1 MIQSTLLRQIWP
13 QAWTLGLTRNAAL
26 WADQHRRLTKH
37 ASQYA
42 GRWKTDRFPYQ
53 KGVLD
58 AFSSLKAR
66 LIVLK
71 WATQTGKT
79 ELQLN
84 CIGYAID
91 EQPGPILC
99 VYPNEKIVKKVSTT
113 RIQPMINSAE
123 PLKAKKHPSPDK
135 FKIEEMHFLD
145 CLLYLA
151 SAQTPSDL
159 ASMPIQYLFCDEV
172 GKFPVFSGKEGDPVG
187 LAMERQKAF
196 PYTSK
201 TVLVSSPTTA
211 DGPISRYFDSCQE
224 RLEFYI
230 QCPHCEAFQ
239 TLEFGHIK
247 WETGDLP
254 STDPKSWREA
264 KRAAQYFCPECG
276 AAISDQ
282 EKIAAL
288 QHGEWLREDGTAPDP
303 EAESIGFELSSLY
316 SPLITWGTVAAEFL
330 EVKNDPP
337 RLMVFVN
344 GWLCQEW
351 EDAAIE
357 KKEPSEV
364 LSQHLSDL
372 PPRTVPTDT
381 WCLTA
386 GVDSQADCFFYV
398 VRAWLRNRTSYL
410 VDYGSLP
417 SLQAV
422 GQLVFERAYPIENSD
437 RAMLIW
443 RACIDTGGTR
453 LEDGPSMT
461 EQIYNWLRYNGRG
474 FVHGI
479 KGSSWRTGT
488 RVQPK
493 VLDKMPGTH
502 GKPIPGGLTLFLID
516 TNEFKETLHYRLS
529 IDKDA
534 EGAFLFHSET
544 DNNYAEQLLSEYKSR
559 NTKTGKTSWVPIKG
573 RKNHFL
579 DAEIYAMAATDAQ
592 FLGGL
597 DLLHRPQGLIT
608 AGTDPMAT
616 LDPPIRKKKKFVTKS
631 RVARW

>member
-1 MIQSTLLRQIWP
+1 
-13 QAWTLGLTRNAAL
+13 
-26 WADQHRRLTKH
+26 LTKH

-42 GRWKTDRFPYQ
+42 GKWRTDRFPYQ

-113 RIQPMINSAE
+113 RLQPMINSAE
-123 PLKAKKHPSPDK
+123 PLRAKKHPSPDK

-211 DGPISRYFDSCQE
+211 DGPISRYFQSCQE
-224 RLEFYI
+224 QLVFFI
-230 QCPHCEAFQ
+230 PCPHCKSCQ
-239 TLEFGHIK
+239 TLEFSNIK
-247 WETGDLP
+247 WDASDLP
-254 STDPKSWREA
+254 STDPRAWREA
-264 KRAAQYFCPECG
+264 KKAATYFCGGCG

-282 EKIAAL
+282 EKVAAL
-288 QHGEWLREDGTAPDP
+288 QHGEWLREDGMPPDP

-337 RLMVFVN
+337 RLMVFKT
-344 GWLCQEW
+344 GWLAEEW

-364 LSQHLSDL
+364 LSQHLTDL
-372 PPRTVPTDT
+372 APRTVLEDA
-381 WCLTA
+381 WCLTC
-386 GVDSQADCFFYV
+386 GIDSQATGFFYV
-398 VRAWLRNRTSYL
+398 VRAWLRDRTSYL

-437 RAMLIW
+437 KMMLVW

-461 EQIYNWLRYNGRG
+461 EMLYEWLRYHSRG
-474 FVHGI
+474 IIFGI
-479 KGSSWRTGT
+479 KGSSWKTGV
-488 RVQPK
+488 RIQPK

-516 TNEFKETLHYRLS
+516 TGEFKETLHYRLS

-534 EGAFLFHSET
+534 EGAFLFNTEAGG
-544 DNNYAEQLLSEYKSR
+544 DYVAQLLSEYKR
-559 NTKTGKTSWVPIKG
+559 RDTKTGKTSWQPIKG
-573 RKNHFL
+573 RPNHYL

-597 DLLHRPQGLIT
+597 DLLHRPQAIIS
-608 AGTDPMAT
+608 AGTDPLTT
-616 LDPPIRKKKKFVTKS
+616 LDPPRKKRKFVTQT
-631 RVARW
+631 RPARW